1 MSISYEGGKLC
12 IYNPRR
18 EAGFI
23 GKNDLKNS
31 DLNVNKA
38 VVERDISVFMNRD
51 ALNEDAAEGHKLL
64 RPPLL

>member
-38 VVERDISVFMNRD
+38 VMERDIID
-51 ALNEDAAEGHKLL
+51 LL
-64 RPPLL
+64 TQDGFIM